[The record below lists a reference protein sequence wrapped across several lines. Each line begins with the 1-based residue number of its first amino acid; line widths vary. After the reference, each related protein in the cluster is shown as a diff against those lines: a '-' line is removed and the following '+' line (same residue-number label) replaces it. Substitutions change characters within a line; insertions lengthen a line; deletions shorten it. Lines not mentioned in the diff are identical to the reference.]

1 LDQYARACAEIA
13 PPQTKVHNPR
23 QSLATSHK
31 TANLNGKAG
40 EQTVERFEF
49 QSLKF
54 VILRGLRRIIR
65 LPPTKKP
72 LNFAVQR
79 LFVDSSTVG
88 QAAMADEAAF

>member
-1 LDQYARACAEIA
+1 
-13 PPQTKVHNPR
+13 
-23 QSLATSHK
+23 
-31 TANLNGKAG
+31 
-40 EQTVERFEF
+40 
-49 QSLKF
+49 
-54 VILRGLRRIIR
+54 LRRIIR